1 MAVSKDTEHRNS
13 KTFWERAFGQLTR
26 YDLVLTVI
34 PLAFVLA
41 AVVAVILSVPLP
53 AALAA
58 GAILSTIGL
67 ADALFFNPPV
77 EAGSEL

>member
-1 MAVSKDTEHRNS
+1 VE
-13 KTFWERAFGQLTR
+13 
-26 YDLVLTVI
+26 
-34 PLAFVLA
+34 
-41 AVVAVILSVPLP
+41 VILSVQLP

-58 GAILSTIGL
+58 GAILITIGL